1 MLNKVNNV
9 SIGTYM
15 VIIAFIYF
23 WLRIGNEHLAGK
35 LLPMDL
41 WKTIISIHNYRNINN
56 VTMINLLSLIK
67 LSINFSVA

>member
-15 VIIAFIYF
+15 VITAFMYF
-23 WLRIGNEHLAGK
+23 WLKIGNEHLAGK

-41 WKTIISIHNYRNINN
+41 WRTIISIHNYRNINN
-56 VTMINLLSLIK
+56 DND
-67 LSINFSVA
+67 